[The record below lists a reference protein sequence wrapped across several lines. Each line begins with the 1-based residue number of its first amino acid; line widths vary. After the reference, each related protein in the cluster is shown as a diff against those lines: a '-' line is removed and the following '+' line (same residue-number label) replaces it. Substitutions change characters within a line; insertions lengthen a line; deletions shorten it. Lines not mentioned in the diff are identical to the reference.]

1 VSWQTLDVEID
12 RSDVGAAEALLEL
25 AGAVAVSL
33 LDAGDVP
40 QLEPRP
46 DETPLWPVVR
56 VRALYPEGVEL
67 GPIAHVLAARFPN
80 ARATIGTLAERDW
93 QDALVATV
101 RPRRIGSLELL
112 GADDSPTGA
121 AGTHTVR
128 LHMGFAFG
136 TGEHPTTRLCLE
148 WLDATPPRGA
158 TVLDYGCGSG
168 VLALAALALGA
179 SRAWAVD
186 DDPQA
191 LAAARANAAL
201 NAVTERLTI
210 AAPDALPERRFD
222 VVLANILAGTLIS
235 LAPRLAA
242 STAPGGRIALSG
254 ILATQRE
261 AVEAAYAPY
270 FEGFA
275 VATADGWVR
284 LDARRSAVAG

>member
-1 VSWQTLDVEID
+1 
-12 RSDVGAAEALLEL
+12 
-25 AGAVAVSL
+25 
-33 LDAGDVP
+33 
-40 QLEPRP
+40 
-46 DETPLWPVVR
+46 
-56 VRALYPEGVEL
+56 
-67 GPIAHVLAARFPN
+67 
-80 ARATIGTLAERDW
+80 GTLAERDW

-136 TGEHPTTRLCLE
+136 TGEHPTTRLGLE

-158 TVLDYGCGSG
+158 TVLAYGC
-168 VLALAALALGA
+168 ALGA